1 MASPTG
7 RSVAD
12 GCDAEEGLSAGG
24 VAQFCFAAPIA
35 PPDPNRRAEAR
46 TQEVSHGRSVRR
58 PRGLV
63 RGDRKQRDCSPCAH
77 EERTSSFVRD
87 VQNKCRGVVP
97 LRLDVEELVG
107 DRRIPAR
114 VARLEAA
121 RRRRWYGRRP
131 RVEAGRRDIFGARA
145 ITDGDERKRGPRA
158 FWSPCAAPAAR
169 ERQL

>member
-63 RGDRKQRDCSPCAH
+63 RGDRKQRDFSPCAH
-77 EERTSSFVRD
+77 EERTSSFVRY
-87 VQNKCRGVVP
+87 VQDKSRVVVLP
-97 LRLDVEELVG
+97 RLDVDELAG
-107 DRRIPAR
+107 A
-114 VARLEAA
+114 
-121 RRRRWYGRRP
+121 P
-131 RVEAGRRDIFGARA
+131 RYTA
-145 ITDGDERKRGPRA
+145 
-158 FWSPCAAPAAR
+158 
-169 ERQL
+169 